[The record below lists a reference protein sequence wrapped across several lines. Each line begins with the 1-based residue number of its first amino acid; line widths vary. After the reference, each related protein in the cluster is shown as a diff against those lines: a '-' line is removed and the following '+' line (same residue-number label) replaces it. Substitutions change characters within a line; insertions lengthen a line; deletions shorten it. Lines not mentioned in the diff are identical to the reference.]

1 MFKAKHDFTEI
12 KKKKKIQPGI
22 RTARFEV
29 QPALLLDS

>member
-1 MFKAKHDFTEI
+1 MILLKL